1 MTNANNIIAVI
12 GPKGGVG
19 KTTISA
25 NLAIA
30 LSKLGKKVVAVDLDL
45 GASNLHAIFGIKQ
58 LKNSLDDFVQNKVAN
73 LSDVV
78 LDTEIENVAMVCG
91 GDVPGI
97 TNMPYQKKLK
107 LIRHLSMLDCDVV
120 LLDLAPGASYN
131 VSDFSLIAQNPLLV
145 TTPEIP
151 SLMNVYSFIKA
162 AVSRRLLF
170 FFKRNKA
177 PELVALLEQA
187 KDFEKHPRLKTM
199 EGFFSA
205 AREINPGVAD
215 SAHKIIRGLKP
226 FLIVNRVPSKNDT
239 KAGQIIQKMLREFLS
254 IESAEVKTIRED
266 RAVGHALAR
275 MKPVLIESPNSFFAA
290 DIEEIAREFQ
300 G

>member
-1 MTNANNIIAVI
+1 MANTNNIIAVI

-30 LSKLGKKVVAVDLDL
+30 LSRLGKKVVAVDLDL
-45 GASNLHAIFGIKQ
+45 GASNLHAIFGVKQ
-58 LKNSLDDFVQNKVAN
+58 LENSLDDFVQNKVAN
-73 LSDVV
+73 LSDTV
-78 LDTEIENVAMVCG
+78 LDTEIENVSMICG

-97 TNMPYQKKLK
+97 TNMPYQKKMK
-107 LIRHLSMLDCDVV
+107 LIRHLAMLDCDVV

-131 VSDFSLIAQNPLLV
+131 VSDFALISQNPLLV

-254 IESAEVKTIRED
+254 IESTEIKTIRED